1 MDDMAAYL
9 KMLGVHINSV
19 VAATADREGHPVTR
33 VIDIM
38 LSDGWT
44 IYFLAAKGKAFAD
57 QLMNTG
63 FIALTGMCVG

>member
-9 KMLGVHINSV
+9 KMLEAHIHSV
-19 VAATADREGHPVTR
+19 VAATADCEGHPVTR

-44 IYFLAAKGKAFAD
+44 IYFLAAKGKAFGD

>member
-1 MDDMAAYL
+1 MAACL
-9 KMLGVHINSV
+9 KMLEVHINSV
-19 VAATADREGHPVTR
+19 VAATADREGHPVAR

-38 LSDGWT
+38 LSDGWI
-44 IYFLAAKGKAFAD
+44 IYFLAAKGKAFAG